1 MKKLKAFFL
10 NHFEGSLILL
20 IFLGVLAIGFLV
32 NYKFA
37 FLNFFF
43 LPVILAG
50 YSLGKRQA
58 VLTAFLCILVVVF
71 YLLFTS
77 KVTGGGPISMDD
89 IINLTTWG
97 GFLILTGGIVG
108 SVAEQRETKIRSLRR
123 AYIGVLEIM
132 LKYLEL
138 ADKDKPRSLRIC
150 NLAGSIAE
158 NLKLPARDIENIK
171 TAALLID
178 AGDLKTSLP
187 FFAEAGDFVKGE
199 AGGLQSQLKDK
210 DRVLLQTTASL
221 LEAVG
226 PILSAYVRHYVDE
239 ASVQDKA
246 LDAIPV
252 SSSVVALAELF
263 DRLAARSAAG
273 NLAESLQTVA
283 DIEKLSSRSF
293 PESAVQALKRAII
306 SNG

>member
-10 NHFEGSLILL
+10 KHFEGSLILI

-50 YSLGKRQA
+50 YSLGKKQA

-77 KVTGGGPISMDD
+77 KVTGGAPISFDD
-89 IINLTTWG
+89 VINLTTWG

-108 SVAEQRETKIRSLRR
+108 SIAEQREAKIRSLRR

-150 NLAGSIAE
+150 HLAGSIAE
-158 NLKLPARDIENIK
+158 NLKLPTRDIENIK

-178 AGDLKTSLP
+178 ASDLKTSLP
-187 FFAEAGDFVKGE
+187 FFTEAGDFVKGE
-199 AGGLQSQLKDK
+199 TGGLQSPLKDR

-226 PILSAYVRHYVDE
+226 PILSAYMHNYIDE
-239 ASVQDKA
+239 AAVQDKA

-252 SSSVVALAELF
+252 SSSVVALAELY
-263 DRLAARSAAG
+263 DRMAARSAAV
-273 NLAESLQTVA
+273 NLAEGLQILA
-283 DIEKLSSRSF
+283 DIEKLAGRSF
-293 PESAVQALKRAII
+293 PESAIQALKQAII
-306 SNG
+306 SGG